1 MSVGVPAAEAVD
13 TDIAIDTTTLNFG
26 QTNVGN
32 TSPPM
37 SVTLTNT
44 GGDPFGP
51 INIFG
56 GAPPT
61 AEFNA
66 SQNCQG
72 TTLPAGGSC
81 NVNYTFSPLSPG
93 PFTDTSAFTI
103 SETANQSDG
112 EDFSVSLAGV
122 GVNPITAVPLS
133 HNFGSVI
140 VGTTS
145 PPMTT
150 VITNTSAANFGPINI
165 FGGAPPT
172 AEFNASQNCQGTT
185 LPAGGSCNVNYTF
198 SPTAPGVF
206 NDVSAFTISA
216 TASQAAGVDFSV
228 ALTGCGAVVGGQC
241 PLPDVT
247 LNPGSLS
254 VTLAPNQSNVQSF
267 AIGNVGGAP
276 LNWTIAEN
284 NATTGAC
291 VALDIPWASALP
303 AGGSTAPGGASNV
316 DVTFN
321 STGLAPGTYQARL
334 CVDSNDPDE
343 QQLTVALTLTVSQ
356 SVVAE
361 VPTLS
366 PLALLAF
373 AGLLVVTAALILR
386 R

>member
-1 MSVGVPAAEAVD
+1 MLVGVPAAEAVD

-32 TSPPM
+32 TIRPD
-37 SVTLTNT
+37 V
-44 GGDPFGP
+44 GHVDQHRRGP
-51 INIFG
+51 LRSDQHIRRCPADRG
-56 GAPPT
+56 VQHVAELPGHDAPRRWVV
-61 AEFNA
+61 
-66 SQNCQG
+66 QRQ
-72 TTLPAGGSC
+72 LH
-81 NVNYTFSPLSPG
+81 FSPLSPG
-93 PFTDTSAFTI
+93 LFTDTSAFTI

-150 VITNTSAANFGPINI
+150 VITNTSTANFGPINI

-321 STGLAPGTYQARL
+321 STGLAPGT
-334 CVDSNDPDE
+334 C
-343 QQLTVALTLTVSQ
+343 
-356 SVVAE
+356 
-361 VPTLS
+361 
-366 PLALLAF
+366 
-373 AGLLVVTAALILR
+373 TAAVCR
-386 R
+386 QQRSR